1 MGLLQRILKPLTGQA
16 SAIATT
22 REPGWILRSI
32 GGGTR
37 SGVHISEATA
47 LSITAVYACV
57 RIIAGPIGQ
66 LPCEVLRR
74 EGKKRVPAT
83 EHPAYWMLKR
93 RPNPWMTAYKQ
104 RRLHVAHELLWGNG
118 YAVIVRNG
126 RGQAME
132 LWPLLPEVTRPRVDD
147 GRLVYDTVDQDGKA
161 RTIQAEDVVHISSIS
176 HDGIVGLSRIA
187 LHREAL
193 GLARVTEEF
202 GASWFGQGSRSG
214 GLLQLPAEVSEDARK
229 KIEEQWRQTEAGLD
243 NAHRV
248 RLLPAGAVYTPL
260 SIPPEDAQFLQTREF
275 QIAEIARMYGVPLH
289 MLESHQKSTSWGS
302 GIEQMSLG
310 FVRYTLAD
318 HIEGYEQELE
328 NKLFTEEER
337 EKYTVKFNLNGL
349 LRGDAKAR
357 AEYYGLG
364 IRDGWLTVEEI
375 RELEDLGPMDDGDL
389 RDSRPRIVPGRA
401 PLQQGDGSEE
411 DDE

>member
-1 MGLLQRILKPLTGQA
+1 MSLLARLLSPRRGQA
-16 SAIATT
+16 SAIQTT
-22 REPGWILRSI
+22 GDSPGWIARLT

-37 SGVHISEATA
+37 SGIRVTESTA

-66 LPCEVLRR
+66 LPCELLRR
-74 EGKKRVPAT
+74 DGKKRVPA
-83 EHPAYWMLKR
+83 EDHPAYWMLKR
-93 RPNPWMTAYKQ
+93 RPNQWMTAYKQ

-118 YAVIVRNG
+118 YAAVVRNG
-126 RGQAME
+126 RGEAME
-132 LWPLLPEVTRPRVDD
+132 LWPLMPEVTRPRID
-147 GRLVYDTVDQDGKA
+147 GERLVYDTVQDGATK
-161 RTIQAEDVVHISSIS
+161 TIPAEDVVHLSSIS

-202 GASWFGQGSRSG
+202 GAAWFGQGSRSG
-214 GLLQLPAEVSEDARK
+214 GLLELPGEVSKEAREAMEKQWAEVES
-229 KIEEQWRQTEAGLD
+229 GLD
-243 NAHRV
+243 GAHKV
-248 RLLPAGAVYTPL
+248 RLIPPGAKYTAL

-275 QIAEIARMYGVPLH
+275 QIAEVARMYGVPLH

-328 NKLFTEEER
+328 LKLLTDEER
-337 EKYTVKFNLNGL
+337 EKYQIKFNLNGL

-364 IRDGWLTVEEI
+364 IRDGWLTVDKV
-375 RELEDLGPMDDGDL
+375 RELEDLDPEDDADL
-389 RDSRPRIVPGRA
+389 RNRPRVVPGRA
-401 PLQQGDGSEE
+401 PAQQEDEDEE
-411 DDE
+411 

>member
-1 MGLLQRILKPLTGQA
+1 MSLLARLLSPRRGQA
-16 SAIATT
+16 SSIATT
-22 REPGWILRSI
+22 RDPGWLLRSI
-32 GGGTR
+32 GRPTR
-37 SGVHISEATA
+37 SGVRVTEANA

-66 LPCEVLRR
+66 LPCELLRKD
-74 EGKKRVPAT
+74 GKKRIPAT
-83 EHPAYWMLKR
+83 DHPAYRALKR
-93 RPNPWMTAYKQ
+93 KPNPWMTAYKQ
-104 RRLHVAHELLWGNG
+104 RRLHVSHELLWGNG
-118 YAVIVRNG
+118 YAAIIRNG

-132 LWPLLPEVTRPRVDD
+132 LWPLLPEVTRPLVED
-147 GRLVYDTVDQDGKA
+147 GELVYETIDEDGKPKRLPA
-161 RTIQAEDVVHISSIS
+161 HDVVHLSSIS
-176 HDGIVGLSRIA
+176 HDGILGLSRIA

-202 GASWFGQGSRSG
+202 GAAWFGQGSRSG
-214 GLLQLPAEVSEDARK
+214 GLLQLPGEVSAEARKAMEKQWAEV
-229 KIEEQWRQTEAGLD
+229 EEGLD
-243 NAHRV
+243 GAHKV
-248 RLLPAGAVYTPL
+248 RLLPAGATYTPL

-328 NKLFTEEER
+328 NKLLTEEEQ
-337 EKYTVKFNLNGL
+337 EEYTIKFNLNGL
-349 LRGDAKAR
+349 LRGDARAR
-357 AEYYGLG
+357 AEYYGIG
-364 IRDGWLTVEEI
+364 IRDNWLTVEEV

-389 RDSRPRIVPGRA
+389 RDRPRVVPGRV
-401 PLQQGDGSEE
+401 PPQEEE
-411 DDE
+411 DEE

>member
-1 MGLLQRILKPLTGQA
+1 MSLLARLLRPRPQQA

-22 REPGWILRSI
+22 REPGWILRSF
-32 GGGTR
+32 GRGTR
-37 SGVHISEATA
+37 AGVRVDESTA

-66 LPCEVLRR
+66 LPCELLRR
-74 EGKKRVPAT
+74 DGRKRVPA
-83 EHPAYWMLKR
+83 EDHPAYWMLKR
-93 RPNPWMTAYKQ
+93 RPNPWMTAYRQ

-118 YAVIVRNG
+118 YAAIVRNN
-126 RGQAME
+126 RGQAIE
-132 LWPLLPEVTRPRVDD
+132 LWPLLPERTRPRVVD
-147 GRLVYDTVDQDGKA
+147 GRLVYETIDDDGQLKVLP
-161 RTIQAEDVVHISSIS
+161 AEDVVHLSSIS

-193 GLARVTEEF
+193 GLAKVTEEF

-214 GLLQLPAEVSEDARK
+214 GLLQLPGEVSEAARR
-229 KIEEQWRQTEAGLD
+229 KIEEQWAAVESGLD
-243 NAHRV
+243 GAHKV
-248 RLLPAGAVYTPL
+248 RLLPAGATYTPL

-328 NKLFTEEER
+328 NKLLTEEER
-337 EKYTVKFNLNGL
+337 KKYTIKFNLNSL

-357 AEYYGLG
+357 AEFYGLG
-364 IRDGWLTVEEI
+364 LRDHWLTIEEV

-389 RDSRPRIVPGRA
+389 KDRPRGIPPPKPAR
-401 PLQQGDGSEE
+401 DEE
-411 DDE
+411 GEE

>member
-1 MGLLQRILKPLTGQA
+1 MSLLANLLRPLTGQA
-16 SAIATT
+16 SAGQIATT
-22 REPGWILRSI
+22 KDPGWLLRSVGI
-32 GGGTR
+32 GTR
-37 SGVHISEATA
+37 SGVSVTESTA

-66 LPCEVLRR
+66 LPCELLRR
-74 EGKKRVPAT
+74 DGKKRVPAE
-83 EHPAYWMLKR
+83 EHPAYRALKR

-118 YAVIVRNG
+118 YAAVVRNG
-126 RGQAME
+126 RGQAIE
-132 LWPLLPEVTRPRVDD
+132 LWPLLPERTRPEVRDGELVYRTTDDD
-147 GRLVYDTVDQDGKA
+147 GRERVLPAD
-161 RTIQAEDVVHISSIS
+161 EVVHLSSLS
-176 HDGIVGLSRIA
+176 HDGILGLSRIA

-202 GASWFGQGSRSG
+202 GAAWFGQGSRSG
-214 GLLQLPAEVSEDARK
+214 GLLQLPGEVSAEARKAMEKQWAEV
-229 KIEEQWRQTEAGLD
+229 EEGLD
-243 NAHRV
+243 GAHKV
-248 RLLPAGAVYTPL
+248 RLLPAGATYTPL

-328 NKLFTEEER
+328 NKLLTEEEQ
-337 EKYTVKFNLNGL
+337 EEYTIKFNLNGL

-364 IRDGWLTVEEI
+364 IRDGWLTVDKV
-375 RELEDLGPMDDGDL
+375 RELEDLDPEDDADL
-389 RDSRPRIVPGRA
+389 RDRPRRVP
-401 PLQQGDGSEE
+401 SEPARGEPEEDE